1 MDEYES
7 LTVLKLD
14 DLPLVFVNNECASK
28 QFLTIDFSHHENTK
42 LGSNIIIIMVSVFS
56 ICRNLKF

>member
-14 DLPLVFVNNECASK
+14 VLPLVFVNNECASK

-42 LGSNIIIIMVSVFS
+42 IG
-56 ICRNLKF
+56 